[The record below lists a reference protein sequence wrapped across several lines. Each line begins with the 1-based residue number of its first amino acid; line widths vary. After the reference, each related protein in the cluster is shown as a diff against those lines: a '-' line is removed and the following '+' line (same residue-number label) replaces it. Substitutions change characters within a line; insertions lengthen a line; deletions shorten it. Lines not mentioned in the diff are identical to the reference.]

1 MKNVFRFQ
9 FLRSEYHKQPIAYI
23 VLEVY
28 GSSIIYLSNGKY
40 VVNKYPLDYRKGVS
54 NNQFA

>member
-1 MKNVFRFQ
+1 
-9 FLRSEYHKQPIAYI
+9 LRSEYHKQPIAYI